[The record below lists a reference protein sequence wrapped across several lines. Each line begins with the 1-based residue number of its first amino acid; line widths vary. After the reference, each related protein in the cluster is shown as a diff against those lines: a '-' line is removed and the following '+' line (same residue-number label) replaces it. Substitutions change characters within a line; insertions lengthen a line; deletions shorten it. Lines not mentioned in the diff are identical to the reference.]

1 MIPVKLSFS
10 GIYSYREKQEIDFT
24 KLTGAGIFGIFGHV
38 GSGKSAILE
47 AITFALYGETERLN
61 NRERGSNIMN
71 LKSDSMLIEFIFKTS
86 SDIYKTSVSVKREKR
101 NFYKLQTP
109 ERRAFRQNADSWEPI
124 DYESIPDI
132 IGISYDNFKRTIII
146 PQGRFQEFL
155 QLENSKRNLMMK
167 ELFHLEKYDLAE
179 KTTVIEK
186 RNESELEN
194 IEGQLKQLGE
204 ITPERI
210 KSLEEQIENLT
221 TKHKNAL
228 EKQKFLKLKK
238 DSLDSLK
245 KLIESFNKSEEK
257 FNNLQKQKENYDI
270 LEKEI
275 IDREYCTAHFKPLFE
290 ALNIAETKIRKYTEE
305 FKSKEKES
313 ENLSKELESK
323 IPAFSAAEKEYGEK
337 EQYKRK
343 AEEIE
348 AIIELKKYQDN
359 ADKLKGRID
368 KGKNECDNLRIE
380 IEGKKAERAIQ
391 SDDLK
396 KMKLSMPDTLSLSN
410 AVNWFS
416 NNTSDNKDLAL
427 FLSEFESLKNEIDNL
442 NTTTSNL
449 LLENDLKDLSSYNDD
464 SKIAESIEKKIS
476 QLKNDIGLIEKETEE
491 LNTAQKISDYA
502 SNLHD
507 GEPCPLCGSKEH
519 PSPAMPE
526 DIAERISDNKE
537 KKDNLERYRDNL
549 NRVLNELSKINTL
562 MKAKEEELH
571 KTENKIQIQ
580 NDKIKDHK
588 NLFVWK
594 DIKDEDTVKTKLKE
608 ASQINIIISEKEKRL
623 DEMNSEID
631 KLEEKE
637 KKFTKL
643 FDEIYSEHQNANI
656 ECGRLKGR
664 ISLLNIDEYSP
675 ASETSL
681 TTIKNDFINKYDN
694 AEKNFNTI
702 KTERERLTGRIQ
714 TLSGEIS
721 ARKESII
728 HESNEKE
735 NALNTINTKLKSSKF
750 SSIGEIESI
759 LSSQKDISEDKQLL
773 STYLENFAVAKN
785 EFESLKSQ
793 IKGKTYDEALHLQ
806 ADKEFA
812 ETEELI
818 QSLNREIGKLNGEK
832 AKLAEDSQKAEE
844 ITARKEKLILRK
856 ENIKTLKNLFK
867 ANGFVDYVSS
877 VYLNNICSSANE
889 RFYRLTRQKLS
900 LELSDD
906 NSFIIRDFLND
917 GKTRSVKTLS
927 GGQTFQAALSL
938 SLALADDIH
947 KISGAEENFFFLDE
961 GFGSLDKEALGI
973 VFDTLK
979 ALRKEKRIVGVIS
992 HVEDMQEEIDT
1003 YLQIENTEQS
1013 GSVIKES
1020 WNG

>member
-1 MIPVKLSFS
+1 
-10 GIYSYREKQEIDFT
+10 
-24 KLTGAGIFGIFGHV
+24 
-38 GSGKSAILE
+38 ILE

-221 TKHKNAL
+221 TKHNNAL

-368 KGKNECDNLRIE
+368 KGKKECDNLRIE

-416 NNTSDNKDLAL
+416 NNTSYNKDLAL

-442 NTTTSNL
+442 NSTTNNL
-449 LLENDLKDLSSYNDD
+449 LLENDLKDLSADKDY
-464 SKIAESIEKKIS
+464 SKITESIERKIIQS
-476 QLKNDIGLIEKETEE
+476 KNDIELITKEAEE
-491 LNTAQKISDYA
+491 LNTAKKISDYA

-571 KTENKIQIQ
+571 
-580 NDKIKDHK
+580 
-588 NLFVWK
+588 
-594 DIKDEDTVKTKLKE
+594 
-608 ASQINIIISEKEKRL
+608 
-623 DEMNSEID
+623 
-631 KLEEKE
+631 
-637 KKFTKL
+637 
-643 FDEIYSEHQNANI
+643 
-656 ECGRLKGR
+656 
-664 ISLLNIDEYSP
+664 
-675 ASETSL
+675 
-681 TTIKNDFINKYDN
+681 
-694 AEKNFNTI
+694 
-702 KTERERLTGRIQ
+702 
-714 TLSGEIS
+714 
-721 ARKESII
+721 
-728 HESNEKE
+728 
-735 NALNTINTKLKSSKF
+735 
-750 SSIGEIESI
+750 
-759 LSSQKDISEDKQLL
+759 
-773 STYLENFAVAKN
+773 
-785 EFESLKSQ
+785 
-793 IKGKTYDEALHLQ
+793 
-806 ADKEFA
+806 
-812 ETEELI
+812 
-818 QSLNREIGKLNGEK
+818 
-832 AKLAEDSQKAEE
+832 
-844 ITARKEKLILRK
+844 
-856 ENIKTLKNLFK
+856 
-867 ANGFVDYVSS
+867 
-877 VYLNNICSSANE
+877 
-889 RFYRLTRQKLS
+889 
-900 LELSDD
+900 
-906 NSFIIRDFLND
+906 
-917 GKTRSVKTLS
+917 
-927 GGQTFQAALSL
+927 
-938 SLALADDIH
+938 
-947 KISGAEENFFFLDE
+947 
-961 GFGSLDKEALGI
+961 
-973 VFDTLK
+973 
-979 ALRKEKRIVGVIS
+979 
-992 HVEDMQEEIDT
+992 
-1003 YLQIENTEQS
+1003 
-1013 GSVIKES
+1013 
-1020 WNG
+1020 

>member
-1 MIPVKLSFS
+1 MIPVKLSFC

-71 LKSDSMLIEFIFKTS
+71 LKSDSMLIEFIFKIS
-86 SDIYKTSVSVKREKR
+86 SGIYKTSVSVKREKK

-167 ELFHLEKYDLAE
+167 ELFHLEKYDLAD
-179 KTTVIEK
+179 KTGIIEK
-186 RNESELEN
+186 RNEAELEN

-204 ITPERI
+204 ITPEKF

-221 TKHKNAL
+221 KEHNKTL
-228 EKQKFLKLKK
+228 DKQKILKIKK

-257 FNNLQKQKENYDI
+257 FSNLQKQKEKYDI

-275 IDREYCTAHFKPLFE
+275 NNREYCTVHFKPSFD
-290 ALNIAETKIRKYTEE
+290 ALSIAESKIAKYTEE
-305 FKSKEKES
+305 FKLKEKES

-337 EQYKRK
+337 EQFKRK
-343 AEEIE
+343 AEELE
-348 AIIELKKYQDN
+348 AILELKKCLDN

-368 KGKNECDNLRIE
+368 KGKKECDNLRKE
-380 IEGKKAERAIQ
+380 IEAKKTERAGQ
-391 SDDLK
+391 SEDLK
-396 KMKLSMPDTLSLSN
+396 KQKLSMPDTLSLSN
-410 AVNWFS
+410 AANWYS
-416 NNTSDNKDLAL
+416 NNNSYNKDLDL
-427 FLSEFESLKNEIDNL
+427 FLKEYESLKNEIENL
-442 NTTTSNL
+442 NLTTNNL
-449 LLENDLKDLSSYNDD
+449 LLENDLKDLSADKDY
-464 SKIAESIEKKIS
+464 SKIAESIERKIIQS
-476 QLKNDIGLIEKETEE
+476 KNDIELITKEAEE
-491 LNTAQKISDYA
+491 LNTAKKISDYA
-502 SNLHD
+502 SNLND

-526 DIAERISDNKE
+526 DIAERILNVKAKKMKLE
-537 KKDNLERYRDNL
+537 EQKDNLNT
-549 NRVLNELSKINTL
+549 VLNKLSKISTL
-562 MKAKEEELH
+562 IKAKEEELH
-571 KTENKIQIQ
+571 KTENKIKSQ

-623 DEMNSEID
+623 DEMNSEIE

-637 KKFTKL
+637 KKFNDV
-643 FDEIYSEHQNANI
+643 FDKIYSEHQNANI
-656 ECGRLKGR
+656 ECERLKGG
-664 ISLLNIDEYSP
+664 ISLLDINDYLA
-675 ASETSL
+675 ASEDDLISMR
-681 TTIKNDFINKYDN
+681 NDFLNKHDSSEKYYKN
-694 AEKNFNTI
+694 AI
-702 KTERERLTGRIQ
+702 DERERLTGRIQ

-721 ARKESII
+721 AKKETITHESI
-728 HESNEKE
+728 EKE
-735 NALNTINTKLKSSKF
+735 NALNTINNKLKNSNF
-750 SSIGEIESI
+750 SSIKEIESI
-759 LSSQKDISEDKQLL
+759 LSSQKDILEDKKLL
-773 STYLENFAVAKN
+773 NTYLENFAVAKN

-793 IKGKTYDEALHLQ
+793 ITGKTYDEALHLQ
-806 ADKEFA
+806 TDKDFND
-812 ETEELI
+812 TENII
-818 QSLNREIGKLNGEK
+818 QTLNREIGKLNGEK

-844 ITARKEKLILRK
+844 ITAIKEKLILRK

-877 VYLNNICSSANE
+877 VYLNNICISASE

-900 LELSDD
+900 LELSDE

-917 GKTRSVKTLS
+917 GRTRSVKTLS

-1013 GSVIKES
+1013 GSVIKAS